1 MKQVFVGV
9 GRVYGYFSHFS
20 LVLPLTVYL
29 LFLFLYFAGTL
40 RIGTTLCVPNL
51 DLIIGKVTRI
61 ENNHKEVQ
69 FAKKSTQ
76 VCCRD
81 CFICICCDSVILSL
95 IDVVCCK

>member
-1 MKQVFVGV
+1 MLL
-9 GRVYGYFSHFS
+9 SI
-20 LVLPLTVYL
+20 LLTI
-29 LFLFLYFAGTL
+29 FTGTL

-76 VCCRD
+76 VHKLFFLLLFFLLFVI
-81 CFICICCDSVILSL
+81 FIAAVTVAWSVGQ
-95 IDVVCCK
+95 

>member
-1 MKQVFVGV
+1 MS
-9 GRVYGYFSHFS
+9 RYRYS
-20 LVLPLTVYL
+20 PIL
-29 LFLFLYFAGTL
+29 LFFFYSLCIFVFNALFTGTL

-76 VCCRD
+76 VGY
-81 CFICICCDSVILSL
+81 
-95 IDVVCCK
+95 